1 MNPVDK
7 LGSFGLIWLSLIII
21 GIKNILSKYHPP
33 NNNQYYLDTQHTN
46 QAVFRNPQNSYDFA
60 ELLSRTKFHLY
71 NYSSIQLATFFS
83 KKIESIHNQL

>member
-1 MNPVDK
+1 MDK
-7 LGSFGLIWLSLIII
+7 LGSFGLIRLSLIII

-60 ELLSRTKFHLY
+60 EILSRTKFHLY
-71 NYSSIQLATFFS
+71 NYKVQYSWHRFFQ
-83 KKIESIHNQL
+83 KKNESIHNQL